1 MLLRLMMNI
10 DQIYLYLQ
18 LQAYLQSIV
27 AAIAVMIGLRFVN
40 IATQHAIKTAKEVQS
55 IGNDGNQLSDL
66 RS

>member
-1 MLLRLMMNI
+1 MNI

-40 IATQHAIKTAKEVQS
+40 IATQHTIKTAKEVQS